1 MASDSGTRRR
11 SVNPEM
17 HAPDDRR
24 CATRDFSST
33 AHNTLS
39 TRGAGRTRDAR
50 ATMAERAP
58 LLPEVTSDVA
68 SVPALRHVEADEDGQ
83 RDASRARTRGRV
95 RAAFAAT
102 GLMALVGAA
111 ATRASRPDAGGFFAP
126 RASPARASA
135 RGGSPATQ
143 MPTRLPAPRA

>member
-1 MASDSGTRRR
+1 
-11 SVNPEM
+11 
-17 HAPDDRR
+17 
-24 CATRDFSST
+24 
-33 AHNTLS
+33 
-39 TRGAGRTRDAR
+39 
-50 ATMAERAP
+50 MAERAP
-58 LLPEVTSDVA
+58 LLPEVNSDVA

-126 RASPARASA
+126 SSFSGARLGRA
-135 RGGSPATQ
+135 GLPATQ